1 MPSIPSIQG
10 LLPAIAEAGQL
21 ARQYYRGGE
30 CLGTRLKADRSV
42 VTEAD
47 TTVEA
52 LLRRA
57 IDACF
62 PGVNIPP

>member
-1 MPSIPSIQG
+1 VAAITSICS
-10 LLPAIAEAGQL
+10 LLPAIAEAGRL

-30 CLGTRLKADRSV
+30 RLGTRLKADRSV

-57 IDACF
+57 VEVDF
-62 PGVNIPP
+62 PGG